1 MWKVYQNNTFE
12 IKYKLSKRITTITF
26 LYYINKKLLLK
37 CNGYY
42 PFLSFKIFK
51 KTSEFEAEMQIIKR
65 KKDNSKDKKRMNRI
79 FSILHFLDM
88 EVATN
93 PNNTNTFPNILTL
106 HIYKS
111 ILLFIIIQ
119 FLVKDISKITEN
131 INLDKKQL

>member
-1 MWKVYQNNTFE
+1 
-12 IKYKLSKRITTITF
+12 
-26 LYYINKKLLLK
+26 
-37 CNGYY
+37 
-42 PFLSFKIFK
+42 
-51 KTSEFEAEMQIIKR
+51 MQIIKR